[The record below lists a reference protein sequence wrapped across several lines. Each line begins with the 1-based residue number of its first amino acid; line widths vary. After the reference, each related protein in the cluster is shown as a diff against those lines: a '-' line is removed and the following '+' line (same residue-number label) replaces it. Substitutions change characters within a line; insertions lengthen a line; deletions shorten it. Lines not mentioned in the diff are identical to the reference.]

1 MNDFIWLSN
10 LFTSAATM
18 QNAIPAGA
26 FITANVSIATNEMG
40 GAVVNGG
47 TVTFAAGSVV
57 YAPAQGGN
65 PAAFTS
71 MAVPGTP
78 FYNSLL
84 RLKDSKVFDQITLR
98 IEEPAGNAAPVV
110 VISYVDMF
118 GNPTVGPQAMAG
130 VGSAANVLYGVA
142 PDGIAAA
149 NPNGTSALFTIAPF
163 NLQVHH

>member
-1 MNDFIWLSN
+1 MTSFDDSLSS
-10 LFTSAATM
+10 LRPFRRIAFRLSETM
-18 QNAIPAGA
+18 EGLKRAI
-26 FITANVSIATNEMG
+26 
-40 GAVVNGG
+40 
-47 TVTFAAGSVV
+47 
-57 YAPAQGGN
+57 
-65 PAAFTS
+65 
-71 MAVPGTP
+71 PGTP